1 MINDNYKTDLT
12 FQQRQDFFIN
22 LYKQRHEELKNI
34 VNHNLNDF
42 IPVINNNV
50 NVNNNN
56 NNIVVNNNNNII
68 NIFNLDVFNIN
79 YLYYQKYLKSR

>member
-22 LYKQRHEELKNI
+22 LQQRHEELKNI

-79 YLYYQKYLKSR
+79 YLYYQKYLKNR